1 MISSPLFVYLF
12 FSEKERKEIEEI
24 TKLIL
29 SQEQNLKTQNNKIQT
44 ACCDIQK
51 SEFQVRKWNVGMEK
65 SSNYKVNYNI
75 DFGND
80 YRY

>member
-12 FSEKERKEIEEI
+12 FSEKERKEIDEI

-51 SEFQVRKWNVGMEK
+51 SEFQVQKWNVGLEK
-65 SSNYKVNYNI
+65 SSNYKVNYKI